1 MIVDKIDK
9 DSLREYLNDCARHV
23 DFNVDRAFDITLNF
37 MKFHNG
43 MVVPTHSIL
52 EMKELEDK
60 WYNSLSKDDPDYSVY
75 SDPYYFCEVWLC
87 WKNYSRR
94 YLKDIC
100 KANSLFNKSI
110 VDDMINVNTVVDLG
124 CGFGYTT
131 AGLKEIFTNA
141 IVYGTNIKESN
152 QYKLAEDHGRRYGF
166 SVIEN
171 TDNTKADLVF
181 ASEYFEHF
189 ERPIEHLEYIL
200 KTLNPKY
207 MLIANTFNGKAIG
220 HFNKYKHYDNI
231 FDGKKASKEFN
242 NHLRKAGYKKQ
253 DTNCWNNRPSY
264 WKKEEIRGL
273 DQFF

>member
-1 MIVDKIDK
+1 M
-9 DSLREYLNDCARHV
+9 
-23 DFNVDRAFDITLNF
+23 F
-37 MKFHNG
+37 G
-43 MVVPTHSIL
+43 
-52 EMKELEDK
+52 
-60 WYNSLSKDDPDYSVY
+60 
-75 SDPYYFCEVWLC
+75 
-87 WKNYSRR
+87 
-94 YLKDIC
+94 
-100 KANSLFNKSI
+100 KSI
-110 VDDMINVNTVVDLG
+110 VEYIGNVDNVVDLG

-131 AGLKEIFTNA
+131 VGMKELFPNSN
-141 IVYGTNIKESN
+141 VYGTNLKDSY
-152 QYKLAEDHGRRYGF
+152 QYKMATELGDKHNF
-166 SVIEN
+166 KIIEN
-171 TDNTKADLVF
+171 LNLVEKPGTSLYF

-264 WKKEEIRGL
+264 WKKEEIK
-273 DQFF
+273 